1 MKRLLLLAALAAAAA
16 SLAAFRP
23 YSQGARSKAAWMTVS
38 AIKTGQEYYLEVAQ
52 DGQAVMRE
60 ENSKSVVTRRGAIKP
75 QLVKDF
81 FREIENSEIIN
92 SQNVKRS
99 KMVFYRGDVL
109 KISAYIS
116 GELTRTEAPLNNF
129 GEAFSYAFNE
139 VKKAVSV
146 LPQEKKVISFLRAE
160 TVEGEALDSFRAKVE
175 VDGEV
180 KNIETDDLK
189 QVKPLMTAVKEP
201 HRLVPIETAE
211 TLKELQEFIS
221 SRRLYGLRT
230 LFYVPSTRGTFK
242 CELLETDRKTA
253 PQAAPAPKKGA
264 KKPAAAEKT
273 KK

>member
-16 SLAAFRP
+16 ALAAFRP
-23 YSQGARSKAAWMTVS
+23 YSQGARSKAAWMTIS

-60 ENSKSVVTRRGAIKP
+60 ETSKSVLTRRGAIKP

-99 KMVFYRGDVL
+99 KMVFYRGDML

-146 LPQEKKVISFLRAE
+146 LPRETKVRSFLRAE

-175 VDGEV
+175 VGGEV
-180 KNIETDDLK
+180 KNIETEDLK
-189 QVKPLMTAVKEP
+189 TIKPLLAAIKEP
-201 HRLVPIETAE
+201 HRLIPIETPEA
-211 TLKELQEFIS
+211 LRELQDYIS

-242 CELLETDRKTA
+242 CQLLETERKAA
-253 PQAAPAPKKGA
+253 PLAAPAPKKGA
-264 KKPAAAEKT
+264 KKPAAGGKD
-273 KK
+273 

>member
-1 MKRLLLLAALAAAAA
+1 MKRLLLLAALAAAAV
-16 SLAAFRP
+16 SLTAFRP

-60 ENSKSVVTRRGAIKP
+60 ENPKSVITRRGAIKP

-99 KMVFYRGDVL
+99 KMVFYRGDLL

-116 GELTRTEAPLNNF
+116 GELTRTEAPLDNF

-139 VKKAVSV
+139 VRKAAAV
-146 LPQEKKVISFLRAE
+146 LPLEEKTLSFLRAE
-160 TVEGEALDSFRAKVE
+160 TVEGEALDSFRAKAAA
-175 VDGEV
+175 DGEV
-180 KNIETDDLK
+180 KNIETEDLK
-189 QVKPLMTAVKEP
+189 RIKPLMTAVKEP

-211 TLKELQEFIS
+211 ALKELQEFIS

-242 CELLETDRKTA
+242 CELLEAGRKAA
-253 PQAAPAPKKGA
+253 PQAAPAPKKDA
-264 KKPAAAEKT
+264 KKPRGKT
-273 KK
+273 KG